1 MVDQDKSCVDCII
14 HVGVVTV
21 QLLVLQHKSW
31 FGLSSDFRKSSRSI
45 PPLAACGAPSKD
57 IFLTR
62 IFPAYG
68 APSRSVEQ
76 CNQSSCLRFL
86 AINAEG
92 KASGDSY
99 RKCDLWPP
107 TYVKTNSYL
116 LHSIQQNIHPTNK
129 GGYAQYRKCNLW
141 PSTYLGCWFC
151 HSLTAQNQSKIRW

>member
-1 MVDQDKSCVDCII
+1 MAEQDKSCVDCII

-31 FGLSSDFRKSSRSI
+31 FELRFQEVLSI
-45 PPLAACGAPSKD
+45 YPPPLAACGAPSKD

-86 AINAEG
+86 A
-92 KASGDSY
+92 K
-99 RKCDLWPP
+99 
-107 TYVKTNSYL
+107 
-116 LHSIQQNIHPTNK
+116 QNIHPTNK
-129 GGYAQYRKCNLW
+129 GGDGTGLR
-141 PSTYLGCWFC
+141 STV
-151 HSLTAQNQSKIRW
+151 QEV